1 MECPDLYA
9 LNYSEFVMRVVV
21 HLNNVEFGFCC
32 RSPLITR
39 HP

>member
-1 MECPDLYA
+1 VECPDLYA

-21 HLNNVEFGFCC
+21 HLNNVELGCC
-32 RSPLITR
+32 QSPLITR